1 MKPFIINV
9 DRTNPIGEIV
19 ADYGDY
25 QWNKGF
31 TIGFISG
38 LCLGGIIFWAI
49 LSKKR

>member
-19 ADYGDY
+19 GEYGED
-25 QWNKGF
+25 QWKKGF
-31 TIGFISG
+31 MMGHISG
-38 LCLGGIIFWAI
+38 LCVGAILVWAI